1 MLRRRNSLPIL
12 AGLGVWLAIVS
23 ILLYTNLASA
33 QQTSTDSLT
42 AEVGDSVIELRW
54 DAVPG
59 AVSYAVHAWW
69 ADDPGWQRL
78 DDGGVTGT
86 AYTHSNPTLGRT
98 YWYSVCPVDGNGD
111 WGDCAGPPFPSAT
124 VSAADTPTPTHT
136 PTATPTTS
144 ASSVPVLT
152 AQAGAGVVE
161 LRWNA
166 VSDAVS
172 YAVYAWWGEDP
183 GWQRLDDGGV
193 TGTAY
198 THSNPTLGRTYWYSV
213 CPVDGN
219 GDWGDCAGPPFPSAT
234 VSAADTPTPTAT
246 VTPPPGATA
255 TATPTATVTATPTS
269 TPTPPPGA
277 TATPTNTPTATP
289 ASSARDRAAL
299 VAFYNATDGDNWT
312 NNDNWLS
319 EEPLGTW
326 HGVTTDENGRVIILS
341 FNNNGLRGSV
351 PSLSA
356 LTKLKGL
363 GLYNEDLSI
372 PRQEEVNLYGSGF
385 TQPSHAPGQQIDRV
399 CSEPQ
404 SLTNLVWLNL
414 RLSGSIPV

>member
-1 MLRRRNSLPIL
+1 MLRRRNSFPFL

-42 AEVGDSVIELRW
+42 AEAGEGVVELRW
-54 DAVPG
+54 DAVSG
-59 AVSYAVHAWW
+59 AASYAVHAWW

-111 WGDCAGPPFPSAT
+111 WGDCSGPPFPSAT
-124 VSAADTPTPTHT
+124 VSAADTATPTATPTPPPGATAT

-166 VSDAVS
+166 VTDAVS
-172 YAVYAWWGEDP
+172 YAVHAWWADEP

-198 THSNPTLGRTYWYSV
+198 THSNPTLDRT
-213 CPVDGN
+213 
-219 GDWGDCAGPPFPSAT
+219 A
-234 VSAADTPTPTAT
+234 
-246 VTPPPGATA
+246 
-255 TATPTATVTATPTS
+255 
-269 TPTPPPGA
+269 
-277 TATPTNTPTATP
+277 
-289 ASSARDRAAL
+289 
-299 VAFYNATDGDNWT
+299 
-312 NNDNWLS
+312 
-319 EEPLGTW
+319 
-326 HGVTTDENGRVIILS
+326 
-341 FNNNGLRGSV
+341 
-351 PSLSA
+351 
-356 LTKLKGL
+356 
-363 GLYNEDLSI
+363 
-372 PRQEEVNLYGSGF
+372 
-385 TQPSHAPGQQIDRV
+385 
-399 CSEPQ
+399 
-404 SLTNLVWLNL
+404 
-414 RLSGSIPV
+414 